1 MKGFFNFLKS
11 KAFLKH
17 LALALLTFGLLTFII
32 FIWLSDYTNHNETL
46 PSPDFTGIGIKD
58 LEAFAKDHDVRFR
71 IIDSV
76 YEEKK
81 PKGVVTR
88 QDPEPG
94 SLIKH
99 NRMIYLYV
107 TATVPQQITMPNL
120 IDASP
125 RQAAA
130 ILESYGL
137 KMGRPVMKP
146 GQNAVLAQLYKGKMI
161 EPGKPVPKGAIIE
174 LWIGKGDDAQFTGI
188 PCVLGLT
195 REESLE
201 LLLSNNLN
209 EGAVIC
215 ADCKTHNDTITARV
229 YRQTPGCK
237 GDNTVSAGSSVD
249 IFLTLDP
256 SKLPPQDT
264 IKTP

>member
-1 MKGFFNFLKS
+1 MKRFLGFLKS
-11 KAFLKH
+11 KVFLKN
-17 LALALLTFGLLTFII
+17 LALAILTFGAITFII
-32 FIWLSDYTNHNETL
+32 FIWLKDYTNHDDTMMT
-46 PSPDFTGIGIKD
+46 PDFTGISMKD
-58 LEAFAKDHDVRFR
+58 LEDFSKDHDVRFR

-76 YEEKK
+76 YLEKK
-81 PKGVVTR
+81 PKGVVVR
-88 QDPEPG
+88 QDPEAN

-107 TATVPQQITMPNL
+107 TATVPQQISMPNL

-137 KMGRPVMKP
+137 KMGKPVMKP

-161 EPGKPVPKGAIIE
+161 APGQPLPKGAVIE
-174 LWIGKGDDAQFTGI
+174 LWIGKGEGDQFTGI
-188 PCVLGLT
+188 PCLLGLT
-195 REESLE
+195 REEALE
-201 LLLSNNLN
+201 LLLGNNLN

-215 ADCKTHNDTITARV
+215 IDCKTHSDSVSAKI
-229 YRQTPGCK
+229 YRQSPGCR
-237 GDNTVSAGSSVD
+237 GDNTVSAGTSVD

-256 SKLPPQDT
+256 TKLPIQDT
-264 IKTP
+264 TKTP